1 MYRALAGMG
10 WALMLWGAG
19 ATMGTAW
26 ADLAGIVPEG
36 AELDRI
42 ATGFQFTEGPAYD
55 RQGSLCF
62 SDIPANRIYRIA
74 EDGTVSVF
82 QEPSG
87 KSNGLLF
94 DKDGSLLACRHGER
108 DVARILPDG
117 TLKVVA
123 DAYQGKKLNSP
134 NDCAVAADGAIYFT
148 DPGYGLEGRPSEQDV
163 EAVYRIAPDGTVT
176 RVVDDMTKPNG
187 IFVSPDG
194 KTLYIAD
201 SEDCIIRA
209 YPILADGQV
218 GAGRT
223 FADMKSEA
231 EGVPDGMTLDE
242 KGNIYC
248 TGGGGIWVFN
258 PEGEHLGTIP
268 LPEVPA
274 NCTFGGPENTTLYV
288 TARHSVY
295 RVELLVP
302 GLW

>member
-36 AELDRI
+36 AEVERI
-42 ATGFQFTEGPAYD
+42 ATDFQFTEGPAYD
-55 RQGSLCF
+55 RQGSLYF

-82 QEPSG
+82 REPSG
-87 KSNGLLF
+87 KSNGLVF
-94 DKDGSLLACRHGER
+94 DQDGSLLACRHWER

-117 TLKVVA
+117 TLRVLA

-134 NDCAVAADGAIYFT
+134 NDCAVAADGAVYFT

-163 EAVYRIAPDGTVT
+163 EAVYRVAPDGTVT
-176 RVVDDMTKPNG
+176 RVVSDMTKPNG

-194 KTLYIAD
+194 KTLYVAD
-201 SEDCIIRA
+201 SEECVIRA
-209 YPILADGQV
+209 YPIHADGSV
-218 GAGRT
+218 GAGRV

-242 KGNIYC
+242 EGNIYC
-248 TGGGGIWVFN
+248 TGGGGIWVFT
-258 PEGEHLGTIP
+258 PDGEHLGTIP
-268 LPEVPA
+268 MPEVPA
-274 NCTFGGPENTTLYV
+274 NCTFGGPANTTLYI

-295 RVELLVP
+295 RIELLVP